1 MHDPSIAENGVIITI
16 HPELT
21 IDISMNLKM
30 PNTSWKSKPVRFR
43 FNQSETF
50 GANTPEAYE
59 QIVQK
64 ILTADKSLFPTM
76 KEISES
82 WRIVQPMLSDDLPVE
97 VYPIRTLPRFAAQMA
112 KDNDFTW
119 FD

>member
-1 MHDPSIAENGVIITI
+1 MHDTSIAENGVIITI

-21 IDISMNLKM
+21 IDISMNLKE

-43 FNQSETF
+43 FNQAETF

-59 QIVQK
+59 QILQK
-64 ILTADKSLFPTM
+64 ILQGDKSLFPTM

-82 WRIVQPMLSDDLPVE
+82 WRIVAPMLSNDHAME
-97 VYPIRTLPRFAAQMA
+97 VYPVRTLPRFAHHMA
-112 KDNDFTW
+112 KEHHFNWFT
-119 FD
+119 